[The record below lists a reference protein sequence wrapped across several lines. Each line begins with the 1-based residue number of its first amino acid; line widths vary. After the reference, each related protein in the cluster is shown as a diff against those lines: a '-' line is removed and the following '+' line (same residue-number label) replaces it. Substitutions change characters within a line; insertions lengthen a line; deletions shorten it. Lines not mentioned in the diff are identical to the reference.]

1 MTHGVPIKLP
11 TYNVKRLRHIAA
23 VLAMR
28 DTKQDVA
35 KAAILM
41 GVTRDTLY
49 RLLQR
54 EPDIRRESA
63 EDPRWCKLMPE
74 EKR

>member
-1 MTHGVPIKLP
+1 MNTTLTLP
-11 TYNVKRLRHIAA
+11 TYDVKRLRHIAA

-28 DTKQDVA
+28 DTKQDVT
-35 KAAILM
+35 KAALLM

-63 EDPRWCKLMPE
+63 TDPRWCKQLPE
-74 EKR
+74 ERP